1 MRRPPRLAERLL
13 ARWIWPDERAIV
25 LGDLEEQFRERVRVA
40 GVARATLWYW
50 REALRLIWGLWWW
63 RRSSSSVDAGGD
75 SAVLG
80 SASGSARRRGAI
92 LPIDD
97 LRYAVRRLL
106 RQPLTSAVS
115 VLTLACA
122 IGAAAATWSLVSAV
136 LLHPFDVEEP
146 ERLVQFF
153 TRRDL
158 GQESRI
164 GTGHTYPSYQRLRD
178 TGLMPVVAY
187 GAIGAR
193 TPLVI
198 EGAGDDRPRSVI
210 FASHDLLDLLGLQPI
225 MGRFFTAGEDQ
236 RGAPLVA
243 VVSEHFWRNE
253 LNADPAVI
261 GRIIHLRDQPVEVIG
276 VAPAGFRGLQVGREP
291 HLFMPMHSIERVHPY
306 EGLYGD
312 HPPLWW
318 ISPIGRLP
326 DGISLEQMQ
335 DRLNA
340 LQLDPTGEQTFV
352 LVDVVTAAVNMY
364 SRDEVRQFSGLLAS
378 TVLLLL
384 AIGGLTVGLLLVMR
398 TEARSGELA
407 MCLALGASRAR
418 LAAGVIV
425 EGVLLAATGA
435 LLAIPVSRLLF
446 VGLSAF
452 ELPGGIRVDRLDLA
466 IDGRLL
472 AGIAVAAVAS
482 VVVMGALASLVGIR
496 RQIGDLLR
504 SRAGATPR
512 FTRRRSRSALVSIQ
526 VAVTLVLVTG
536 AGLFARSVTRALTL
550 NPGIDAS
557 RLVSVDLDVESF
569 GYDAPRAAAF
579 VDELQARL
587 EPHPT
592 IASLGISYSP
602 RGGAVDVD
610 GEQLELPSSS
620 AGRFIGVSF
629 VAIDLEYFDTIG
641 LQVTEGRSFT
651 VDDRAGTP
659 SVAIVTEALARR
671 VAGDSSA
678 LGHRIVERGSPY
690 APAEIVGVVAAIR
703 RVGSLEPLA
712 MYRPLAQYQV
722 ATPPPGTGLTAGRR
736 MMVRATDDPADAIA
750 AVISTVRSIDPGI
763 RLDPMSTMEA
773 NVLDGMATQR
783 FGMTVMGT
791 LGAIALFLSVL
802 GTYVLAETMATL
814 RLREIGIRAALGA
827 RGAQLRALLLQ
838 DTLRLV
844 GGGLVVGYFLA
855 WLASG
860 TIRAFLFQVEPFDP
874 LVTGGVGVTIIV
886 LALVVSLRPAFAATR
901 LDLARVLRG
910 D

>member
-1 MRRPPRLAERLL
+1 
-13 ARWIWPDERAIV
+13 
-25 LGDLEEQFRERVRVA
+25 
-40 GVARATLWYW
+40 VARASFWYW
-50 REALRLIWGLWWW
+50 REALWLIWGLWRW
-63 RRSSSSVDAGGD
+63 RRSSTSAIDSTCDSVGNNSAGG
-75 SAVLG
+75 SAVLDSASG
-80 SASGSARRRGAI
+80 SAALASGSGSALLRSGSGSARRRGAI

-136 LLHPFDVEEP
+136 LLDPFDVQEP
-146 ERLVQFF
+146 ERLVRILG
-153 TRRDL
+153 RRETSRGPRISA
-158 GQESRI
+158 GQN
-164 GTGHTYPSYQRLRD
+164 YPSYVRLRD
-178 TGLMPVVAY
+178 SALMPMVAA
-187 GAIGAR
+187 GSIGSR
-193 TPLVI
+193 TPILI
-198 EGAGDDRPRSVI
+198 EGAGEDRARSVI
-210 FASHDLLDLLGLQPI
+210 FASHDFLDLLGLQPAL
-225 MGRFFTAGEDQ
+225 GRFFTEGEDQ

-243 VVSEHFWRNE
+243 VVPEHFWRSE

-261 GRIIHLRDQPVEVIG
+261 GRVVQIRDQPVEIIG
-276 VAPAGFRGLQVGREP
+276 VAPRGFRGLDVGREP
-291 HLFMPMHSIERVHPY
+291 DLFMPLHSIERIQPY
-306 EGLYGD
+306 EGLYSD
-312 HPPLWW
+312 RPPLWW
-318 ISPIGRLP
+318 IDVVGRLP
-326 DGISLEQMQ
+326 DGVTAAQMQ
-335 DRLNA
+335 DRLNG
-340 LQLDPTGEQTFV
+340 LQLDPADERTLV
-352 LVDVVTAAVNMY
+352 LMDVVTAAISVS
-364 SRDEVRQFSGLLAS
+364 SRDDVLQFSGLLAS
-378 TVLLLL
+378 TVFLLL
-384 AIGGLTVGLLLVMR
+384 AIGGLTVGMLLVMR

-425 EGVLLAATGA
+425 EGVLLATTGA

-466 IDGRLL
+466 IDRRLL

-482 VVVMGALASLVGIR
+482 VIVMGALASLAGIR

-550 NPGIDAS
+550 NPGIDSS
-557 RLVSVDLDVESF
+557 RLVSVDLDVEGF
-569 GYDAPRAAAF
+569 GYDASRAAVF

-587 EPHPT
+587 EQHPA
-592 IASLGISYSP
+592 IASLGMSYSP
-602 RGGAVDVD
+602 RGGPVLVERLD
-610 GEQLELPSSS
+610 LSSPSATGFTGISYD
-620 AGRFIGVSF
+620 
-629 VAIDLEYFDTIG
+629 AIDLEYFDTIG
-641 LQVTEGRSFT
+641 LQVREGRSFT
-651 VDDRAGTP
+651 ADDHAGAP
-659 SVAIVTEALARR
+659 SVAIVTEALARHI
-671 VAGDSSA
+671 AGDGSA
-678 LGHRIVERGSPY
+678 LGHRIAELSFGEPGT
-690 APAEIVGVVAAIR
+690 PAEIVGVVTAIR
-703 RVGSLEPLA
+703 RVGSLQPLR
-712 MYRPLAQYQV
+712 MYRPLAQYEV
-722 ATPPPGTGLTAGRR
+722 ETPPPGTGRVAGRR
-736 MMVRATDDPADAIA
+736 MMVRATDDPADAIG
-750 AVISTVRSIDPGI
+750 AVISAVRSIDPGI
-763 RLDPMSTMEA
+763 RLDRMSTFEA
-773 NVLDGMATQR
+773 NVLDSMATQR

-844 GGGLVVGYFLA
+844 GAGLVVGYFLA
-855 WLASG
+855 WLGAG

-874 LVTGGVGVTIIV
+874 LVTGGVGVTIVV

-910 D
+910 E